1 MILCIAFLVI
11 GSILIAI
18 FGSPVIAIRNRGVME
33 YDFSA
38 GGVVG
43 AALSFLGVVSGLTAL
58 YGGAA

>member
-1 MILCIAFLVI
+1 MTLCIAFLVI

-18 FGSPVIAIRNRGVME
+18 FGAPVTATRNRGVTE

-43 AALSFLGVVSGLTAL
+43 AVLWFLGVVSGIVTLR
-58 YGGAA
+58 GVV

>member
-1 MILCIAFLVI
+1 MTLCIAFIVI

-18 FGSPVIAIRNRGVME
+18 FGSPVTATRNRGVTE

-43 AALSFLGVVSGLTAL
+43 AALWFLGAVSGVVAL
-58 YGGAA
+58 RGVI